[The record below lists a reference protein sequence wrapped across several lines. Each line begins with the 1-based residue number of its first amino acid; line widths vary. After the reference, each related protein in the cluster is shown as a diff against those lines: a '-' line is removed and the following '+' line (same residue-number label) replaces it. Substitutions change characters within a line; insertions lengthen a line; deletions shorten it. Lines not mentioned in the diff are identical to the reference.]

1 MASLVIQSVVS
12 PETEFWEMPV
22 FEIANQHILVTG
34 GSSGLGRH
42 FARFLARNGARV
54 TLAARRAEALSS
66 AVDEINDSGGK
77 AQSVVLDVT
86 VAEKIDAA
94 MVKAEA
100 AFGPIHAVINNAGV
114 TATKPAL
121 DQDERSWDSVVDT
134 NLKGVWLVAQAAAR
148 QMVANKVKGSIV
160 NIASILGL
168 RVAGAV
174 APYAISKAGVIQMTK
189 ALALEWARYGIRVN
203 ALAPG
208 YFVTDLN
215 DDFFESEAG
224 KALIK
229 RVPQR
234 RLGQLSELDGP
245 LLLLVSNAGS
255 FMTGSVVAVDG
266 GHLVSSL

>member
-1 MASLVIQSVVS
+1 MFEVS
-12 PETEFWEMPV
+12 
-22 FEIANQHILVTG
+22 NQHILVTG
-34 GSSGLGRH
+34 GSSGFGRH
-42 FARFLARNGARV
+42 FARFLASNGAEV
-54 TLAARRAEALSS
+54 TLAARRAEALAS
-66 AVDEINDSGGK
+66 AVDDINTSGGK

-86 VAEKIDAA
+86 VAGKIDAA
-94 MVKAEA
+94 MEQAEA
-100 AFGPIHAVINNAGV
+100 KFGPIHAVVNNAGV

-121 DQDERSWDSVVDT
+121 DQDERAWDSVIDT

-148 QMVANKVKGSIV
+148 RMVANKVKGSIV

-174 APYAISKAGVIQMTK
+174 APYAISKAGVVQMTK

-208 YFVTDLN
+208 YFVTELN
-215 DDFFESEAG
+215 DDFFESEHG
-224 KALIK
+224 QALIR

-234 RLGQLSELDGP
+234 RLGQLNELDGP
-245 LLLLVSNAGS
+245 LLLLISNAGS

-266 GHLVSSL
+266 GHLVSGL